1 MQFWIYLLKQNL
13 KDCDHVFLSNL
24 VDIKKVYVSIFRVTD
39 ACAYNNTKN
48 YMTFKKQTN
57 MLFWIKM
64 SLNCYYYY

>member
-48 YMTFKKQTN
+48 YMTFKYVT
-57 MLFWIKM
+57 
-64 SLNCYYYY
+64 